1 MSQPYIESKTF
12 SRTNFTLDPLAKGEY
27 ENCIFR
33 DCDFSS
39 SDLTGIFFTEC
50 NFEGC
55 NLSLAKISNSAFRE
69 VKFKTCKMLG
79 LHFENCNTFLF
90 SIDFDHCVLNL
101 SSFYKLSLK
110 RTTFRECSIQE
121 VDFSETDLS
130 GSSFDGC
137 DLAGALFDNTNLEKT
152 DFRTAVQYTIDPEK
166 NRMKK
171 ARFSLAGVEGLLAKY
186 SIQIEP

>member
-1 MSQPYIESKTF
+1 MNQSYFESKTF
-12 SRTNFTLDPLAKGEY
+12 SRTSFIQNPPEKGEY
-27 ENCIFR
+27 ENCIFK
-33 DCDFSS
+33 DCDFSGC
-39 SDLTGIFFTEC
+39 DLTGIVFMEC
-50 NFEGC
+50 SFEGC
-55 NLSLAKISNSAFRE
+55 NLSLAKISNAAFQEIR
-69 VKFKTCKMLG
+69 FKTSKLLG

-110 RTTFRECSIQE
+110 RTKFRECSIQE

-137 DLAGALFDNTNLEKT
+137 DLTGALFDNTNLEKT

-186 SIQIEP
+186 GIQIEP